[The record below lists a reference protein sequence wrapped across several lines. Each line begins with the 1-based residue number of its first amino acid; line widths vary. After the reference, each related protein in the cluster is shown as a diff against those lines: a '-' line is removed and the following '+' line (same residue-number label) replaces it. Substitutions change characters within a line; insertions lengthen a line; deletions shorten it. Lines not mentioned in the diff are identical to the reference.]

1 MKKRKERNID
11 TSVYEDDSSDHDFN
25 CAVIGGALKSL
36 RRSHGKRQQEIAA
49 ILKVSVSAYSHYEC
63 GEQIPDLI
71 NLIRIS
77 NLYSINMSHLVLLT
91 CIDIAKKNKMDI
103 SEVFLAYSHGRTL
116 PPEATG
122 IMSDCDQLDDNG
134 RENLRLF
141 LKSALSC

>member
-1 MKKRKERNID
+1 MECC
-11 TSVYEDDSSDHDFN
+11 V
-25 CAVIGGALKSL
+25 VLG
-36 RRSHGKRQQEIAA
+36 QE
-49 ILKVSVSAYSHYEC
+49 K
-63 GEQIPDLI
+63 
-71 NLIRIS
+71 IRFGCLS
-77 NLYSINMSHLVLLT
+77 GWKLFS
-91 CIDIAKKNKMDI
+91 I

>member
-11 TSVYEDDSSDHDFN
+11 PSVYEDDSSDQDFN

-49 ILKVSVSAYSHYEC
+49 ILKVFVSAYSHYEC
-63 GEQIPDLI
+63 GERIPDLI